1 YTVIGSGAVLGVSA
15 FVHYGVTMAEGTVL
29 DSDTFLMKGEQTAP
43 FTRWGGNPATEV
55 RPVAR
60 PATATPITSVAAPTP
75 AVQAGR
81 LTHSAST
88 ALLTRNQACDHSG
101 SPRAS

>member
-1 YTVIGSGAVLGVSA
+1 
-15 FVHYGVTMAEGTVL
+15 
-29 DSDTFLMKGEQTAP
+29 MKGEQTAP

-75 AVQAGR
+75 VVQA
-81 LTHSAST
+81 A
-88 ALLTRNQACDHSG
+88 
-101 SPRAS
+101 